1 MADNPNVVNQDSVNP
16 NDLKQESI
24 NPNDVKQA
32 NSDSKS
38 EHSVPYSVFKDTK
51 NQLNEMKT
59 QFAEIQ
65 EKQTAARESKM
76 KEDGQLKELLQEK
89 NTLIEQQTNQLQ
101 EWPTY
106 KQNKRETLLNQ
117 IPENDRLIYSDLSLD
132 KLEAH
137 VNKSVKPISAKTSTA
152 TGQRGTAGEFGGYQ
166 SHAEWASKDPEGYK
180 KNNMTPQSQ
189 GIKICYGDF

>member
-24 NPNDVKQA
+24 NPNDVKQD

-51 NQLNEMKT
+51 NQLNEIKT
-59 QFAEIQ
+59 QLAEFQ
-65 EKQTAARESKM
+65 DKQNAARESKM
-76 KEDGQLKELLQEK
+76 KEEGQLKELLQEK
-89 NTLIEQQTNQLQ
+89 NSLIEQQTEQLQ
-101 EWPTY
+101 EWTTY
-106 KQNKRETLLNQ
+106 KQDKRETLLNQ

-137 VNKSVKPISAKTSTA
+137 VNKSVKPISPYTEAK
-152 TGQRGTAGEFGGYQ
+152 
-166 SHAEWASKDPEGYK
+166 ASLTCEVSKRPDVPLY
-180 KNNMTPQSQ
+180 PVA
-189 GIKICYGDF
+189 ICLTRNPVSSKREILHP

>member
-24 NPNDVKQA
+24 NPNDVKQD

-51 NQLNEMKT
+51 NQLNDIKT
-59 QFAEIQ
+59 QLAEFQ
-65 EKQTAARESKM
+65 EKQNAARESKM
-76 KEDGQLKELLQEK
+76 KEEGQLKELLQEK
-89 NTLIEQQTNQLQ
+89 NTLIEQQTEQLQ
-101 EWPTY
+101 EWTTY
-106 KQNKRETLLNQ
+106 KQDKRETLLNQ

-152 TGQRGTAGEFGGYQ
+152 TGQRGTAGEFGGY
-166 SHAEWASKDPEGYK
+166 SSMEEWAAKDPIGCEKHLNDNVSGYSWGK
-180 KNNMTPQSQ
+180 VR
-189 GIKICYGDF
+189 

>member
-24 NPNDVKQA
+24 NPNDVKQD

-59 QFAEIQ
+59 QLAEFQ
-65 EKQTAARESKM
+65 DKQNAARESKM
-76 KEDGQLKELLQEK
+76 KEEGQLKELLQEK
-89 NTLIEQQTNQLQ
+89 NTLIEQQTEQLQ
-101 EWPTY
+101 EWTTY
-106 KQNKRETLLNQ
+106 KQDKRETLLNQ

-152 TGQRGTAGEFGGYQ
+152 TGQRGTAGEFGGY
-166 SHAEWASKDPEGYK
+166 SSMEEWASKDPVGCEKHLNDNVAGYSWGK
-180 KNNMTPQSQ
+180 VR
-189 GIKICYGDF
+189 

>member
-24 NPNDVKQA
+24 NPNDVKQD
-32 NSDSKS
+32 NTDNKS

-65 EKQTAARESKM
+65 EKQNAARESKM
-76 KEDGQLKELLQEK
+76 KEEGQLKELLQEK
-89 NTLIEQQTNQLQ
+89 NTLIEKKDLRLQ
-101 EWPTY
+101 ELEA
-106 KQNKRETLLNQ
+106 REMERREGFISQLSD
-117 IPENDRLIYSDLSLD
+117 EDKLIYGDLPTN

-152 TGQRGTAGEFGGYQ
+152 TGQRGTAGEFGGY
-166 SHAEWASKDPEGYK
+166 SSMEEWAAKDPIGCEKHLSNNVVGYSWGK
-180 KNNMTPQSQ
+180 VR
-189 GIKICYGDF
+189 

>member
-24 NPNDVKQA
+24 NPNDVKQD

-51 NQLNEMKT
+51 NQLNEIKT
-59 QFAEIQ
+59 QLAEFQ
-65 EKQTAARESKM
+65 DKQNAARESKM
-76 KEDGQLKELLQEK
+76 KEEGQLKELLQEK
-89 NTLIEQQTNQLQ
+89 NTLIEQQIEQLQ
-101 EWPTY
+101 EWTTY
-106 KQNKRETLLNQ
+106 KQNKRENLLNQ

-152 TGQRGTAGEFGGYQ
+152 TGQRTAGNQFGGYK
-166 SHAEWASKDPEGYK
+166 SHEEWANKDPQGYSK
-180 KNNMTPQSQ
+180 ANNPMSN
-189 GIKICYGDF
+189 INIAYGVE